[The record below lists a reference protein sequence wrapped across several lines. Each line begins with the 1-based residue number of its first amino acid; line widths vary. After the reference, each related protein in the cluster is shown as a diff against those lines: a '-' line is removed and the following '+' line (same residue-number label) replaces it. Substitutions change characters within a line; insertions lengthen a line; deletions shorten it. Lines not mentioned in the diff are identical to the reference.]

1 MDMTAAMELRV
12 KNDQA
17 KAALAATK
25 ADLKGV
31 GEAAKEASVDGA
43 KLGPALA
50 GGATKA
56 TPAVAGLEAKLEAL
70 RAKLMSVTAAEISA
84 QQQTA
89 ALAARIL
96 ELEARLGKGGRGG
109 GGTGAAGAMG
119 NLVAQFNDIGVMMAA
134 GQNPFMLA
142 IQQGSQVTQ
151 VIGPLGAAG
160 AAKALGSAF
169 LQMLNPINL
178 VTYAGIAAGA
188 ALVQWLFSTEEQA
201 KSAEEAI
208 ADLEKAVGQYAKSA
222 AQLTKP
228 AEDIAK
234 QYGHMADEAERAFAA
249 MAKADERDA
258 ISKLRVG
265 VEETTG
271 SLLRAVTAREALL
284 GGNQGGKFL
293 LAEDFNL
300 TESAAHSLLSAL
312 EALSEAKGPEA
323 QAQAAL
329 RVVTALDSARDSA
342 GDLPPVLEAAYSTMA
357 GLAEQASAILGT
369 TDAVTRATFDWAG
382 AVDDARSAMAA
393 LVASAPG
400 GGWLAGAI
408 GDASSLATQLWEAAR
423 AAAAARG
430 GAVVNANPSAGPVF
444 ERRGKDGSTSAP
456 YVAPPLTLEQVIDKY
471 TPKGTGGGRSSGGAG
486 KIDPDSFNALT
497 KAAEDALEKLESAV
511 AGIHEKV
518 RLGLMS
524 TAEGTKAIA
533 SAKDQAA
540 NSIADLIP
548 KLEKVADAA
557 GPKAAAAVAKW
568 RTEVKGLVG
577 DLSEA
582 SAGLGDKLSSN
593 FEKGFADFLSG
604 AKKGKAAMA
613 DFKNFVIQQLA
624 AIAAQKFTASI
635 ITPFIDSLVGSITG
649 GLLGGTGGGTGSLG
663 LPQPFALGGVPVGP
677 GLRAYSGTIVD
688 KPTFFPMAKG
698 AAVGLMGEAGAEAVM
713 PLARDGSGR
722 LGVRASGGGG
732 DVVVNISTPP
742 GTKAS
747 SNERSQGGDR
757 IIDVIIEMV
766 STAIAGDISQGRG
779 PVPDSMTN
787 TYGLSR
793 VGR

>member
-12 KNDQA
+12 NNDQA

-31 GEAAKEASVDGA
+31 GEAAKEASVDGE
-43 KLGPALA
+43 KLGPGLSA
-50 GGATKA
+50 GGNQASA
-56 TPAVAGLEAKLEAL
+56 AVAALEAKLEAL
-70 RAKLMSVTAAEISA
+70 RAKLMSVTAAEVTA

-89 ALAARIL
+89 ALAARIV
-96 ELEARLGKGGRGG
+96 ELEARLGKGGRG

-119 NLVAQFNDIGVMMAA
+119 NLVAQFNDIGMMMAA
-134 GQNPFMLA
+134 GQNPLMLA

-151 VIGPLGAAG
+151 VIGPMGAAG
-160 AAKALGSAF
+160 AVKALGGAF
-169 LQMLNPINL
+169 LQMLNPVNL
-178 VTYAGIAAGA
+178 VTYAAIAASA
-188 ALVQWLFSTEEQA
+188 VVVQWLFSTEEGA
-201 KSAEEAI
+201 KTAEDAI
-208 ADLEKAVGQYAKSA
+208 ADLEKAVGKYAKSA

-234 QYGHMADEAERAFAA
+234 EYGHMADEAERAFAA
-249 MAKADERDA
+249 MTKSDQRSA
-258 ISKLRVG
+258 IGALKTG
-265 VEETTG
+265 VEETTA
-271 SLLRAVTAREALL
+271 SLLRAVGAREALL
-284 GGNQGGKFL
+284 GGNQGGKYL
-293 LAEDFNL
+293 LADDFDL
-300 TESAAHSLLSAL
+300 TKSAAHSLLLAL
-312 EALSEAKGPEA
+312 EALSAAKGPEE

-329 RVVTALDSARDSA
+329 RVVNALDSARDSA
-342 GDLPPVLEAAYSTMA
+342 GDLPPVLEAAYGTMA
-357 GLAEQASAILGT
+357 GLAEQAASIVGT

-382 AVDDARSAMAA
+382 ALDDARNAMAA
-393 LVASAPG
+393 LIASAPG

-408 GDASSLATQLWEAAR
+408 GDASSLASTLWEAAR

-430 GAVVNANPSAGPVF
+430 GAVVNANPSAGPAF
-444 ERRGKDGSTSAP
+444 ERGGRDGSSL
-456 YVAPPLTLEQVIDKY
+456 PPAAKPVLTLDQLIVKNA
-471 TPKGTGGGRSSGGAG
+471 PKTGGGGAA
-486 KIDPDSFNALT
+486 KIDPDSFKALT
-497 KAAEDALEKLESAV
+497 KAAEDALETLEDKVRA
-511 AGIHEKV
+511 IHEKV

-557 GPKAAAAVAKW
+557 GPKAAKAVAKW
-568 RTEVKGLVG
+568 RAEVKGLVG
-577 DLSEA
+577 DLNEA
-582 SAGLGDKLSSN
+582 SAGLADRLSSN

-649 GLLGGTGGGTGSLG
+649 GLSGGT
-663 LPQPFALGGVPVGP
+663 AVKANAAGGVYSGP
-677 GLRAYSGTIVD
+677 GISAYSGTVVD
-688 KPTFFPMAKG
+688 RPTFFPFAKG
-698 AAVGLMGEAGAEAVM
+698 VGLMGEAGEEAIL
-713 PLARDGSGR
+713 PLDRDGSGR

-732 DVVVNISTPP
+732 RDVTVNVINNAN
-742 GTKAS
+742 GTKATAT
-747 SNERSQGGDR
+747 ERSNGNSR
-757 IIDVIIEMV
+757 IIDVMIETV
-766 STAIAGDISQGRG
+766 EGAIAGNIAQGRG
-779 PVPDSMTN
+779 PMADAMSN

-793 VGR
+793 VGK

>member
-43 KLGPALA
+43 KLGPGLSGA
-50 GGATKA
+50 GNQATA
-56 TPAVAGLEAKLEAL
+56 SVAALEAKLEAL
-70 RAKLMSVTAAEISA
+70 RAKLMSVTAAEMSA

-119 NLVAQFNDIGVMMAA
+119 NLVAQFNDIGMMMAA

-142 IQQGSQVTQ
+142 IQQGSQITQ
-151 VIGPLGAAG
+151 VIGPMGAAG
-160 AAKALGSAF
+160 AARALGSAF

-188 ALVQWLFSTEEQA
+188 AFVQWLFSTEEEA
-201 KSAEEAI
+201 KSAEDAI
-208 ADLEKAVGQYAKSA
+208 ADLQKAVGEYAKSA
-222 AQLTKP
+222 ALLTKP

-234 QYGHMADEAERAFAA
+234 EYGHMADEAERAFAA
-249 MAKADERDA
+249 MAKADQRNA
-258 ISKLRVG
+258 INALRVG

-293 LAEDFNL
+293 LADEFDL
-300 TESAAHSLLSAL
+300 TKSAAHSLLVAL
-312 EALSEAKGPEA
+312 EALSAAKGPEE

-329 RVVTALDSARDSA
+329 RVVNALDSARDSA
-342 GDLPPVLEAAYSTMA
+342 GNLPPVLEAAYGTMA

-382 AVDDARSAMAA
+382 AVDEARSAMAS

-408 GDASSLATQLWEAAR
+408 GDASSLATQLWDAAR

-430 GAVVNANPSAGPVF
+430 GAVLNANPSAGPVF

-471 TPKGTGGGRSSGGAG
+471 KPKNTGGGGGGGAA

-524 TAEGTKAIA
+524 TADGTKAIA

-568 RTEVKGLVG
+568 RAEVKGLVG
-577 DLSEA
+577 DLNEA
-582 SAGLGDKLSSN
+582 SAGLADKLSSN

-624 AIAAQKFTASI
+624 AIAAERFTQSI
-635 ITPFIDSLVGSITG
+635 ITPFIDSLVGGITG
-649 GLLGGTGGGTGSLG
+649 GLSGGAGV
-663 LPQPFALGGVPVGP
+663 QANALGGVYAGP
-677 GLRAYSGTIVD
+677 GISAYSGTVVSR
-688 KPTFFPMAKG
+688 PTFFPFAKG
-698 AAVGLMGEAGAEAVM
+698 TGLMGEAGPEAIL
-713 PLARDGSGR
+713 PLDRDGSGR

-732 DVVVNISTPP
+732 GGDVIVNISTPP

-757 IIDVIIEMV
+757 IIDVVIEMV
-766 STAIAGDISQGRG
+766 RTAIAGDITQGRG
-779 PVPDSMTN
+779 PIPDSMSS